1 MLGDVYLVHSEQGAA
16 TGATPCS
23 RQYAGLL
30 RAFQWL
36 HTYPHPKP
44 GQLSSLH
51 ITGICAKEHLADL
64 PGKLCSVWKWSVC
77 WSSETFSLGS
87 IEVNL
92 AEILPNFSVWLLLIL
107 SFWYCHGVCYLCRIR
122 LILVRCG

>member
-36 HTYPHPKP
+36 HNLP
-44 GQLSSLH
+44 SSQARPALLTAYH
-51 ITGICAKEHLADL
+51 RHL
-64 PGKLCSVWKWSVC
+64 C
-77 WSSETFSLGS
+77 
-87 IEVNL
+87 
-92 AEILPNFSVWLLLIL
+92 
-107 SFWYCHGVCYLCRIR
+107 
-122 LILVRCG
+122 